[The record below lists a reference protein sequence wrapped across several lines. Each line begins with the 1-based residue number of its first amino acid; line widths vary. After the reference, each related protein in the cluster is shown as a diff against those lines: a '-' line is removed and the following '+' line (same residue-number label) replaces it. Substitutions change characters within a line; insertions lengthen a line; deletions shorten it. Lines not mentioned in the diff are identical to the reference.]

1 MESIM
6 KKMSVKK
13 FAAAALLGIFALGGG
28 FAAWSASPSP
38 AAAHHGRWNCD
49 GPRRGDCPYDGHRYD
64 RQPGENCPYG
74 QGPRESGQSDE
85 R

>member
-6 KKMSVKK
+6 KKMDVKK

-49 GPRRGDCPYDGHRYD
+49 GPRRGDCPYDGQCYD
-64 RQPGENCPYG
+64 RQPGENYG
-74 QGPRESGQSDE
+74 RDRRDSYRDNE